1 MRYKAYKKVDLPWL
15 EEIPEHWEIA
25 ALKRF
30 TDIYTGNSIPDEK
43 KDHYTKN
50 DSARPYI
57 STKDIRKDNNTID
70 YNNGMYIQ
78 KNDLSFKIAPK
89 GASLV
94 CIEGGSGGEKI
105 GYLEKEVS
113 FVNKLCCVSS
123 EKQVNDK
130 FVFFLLLSNQ
140 FKHQY
145 KMSVTGDRNGV
156 NLGKLGTFNFALPP
170 KEEQEQIAE
179 FLDWKINEIDRLIG
193 LERAKINSVE
203 NLKQVL
209 INKYL
214 FSGLDKNVPK
224 VNITTDYTN
233 SIPESW
239 KFESIKRNF
248 EIVKNIVGEEG
259 YNILSITQKGIKI
272 KDISANEG
280 QMAQNYSNYQFVEVG
295 DFAMNHMDL
304 LTGYIDISKHFG
316 VTSPDYRVFRIKNDK
331 KIYPEYYLLM
341 FQLFYK
347 RRVFYKLG
355 QGAARMGRWRLPAK
369 KFLKMYVPVPS
380 FDEQKRIV
388 DKIKSELLSL
398 NKYIENLDN
407 TIQALKNLKKTLIS
421 DVVTGKVDIRNI
433 DIPEYE
439 KVQILDDTLE
449 EDTEVEIDFEEED

>member
-1 MRYKAYKKVDLPWL
+1 M
-15 EEIPEHWEIA
+15 
-25 ALKRF
+25 
-30 TDIYTGNSIPDEK
+30 
-43 KDHYTKN
+43 
-50 DSARPYI
+50 
-57 STKDIRKDNNTID
+57 
-70 YNNGMYIQ
+70 
-78 KNDLSFKIAPK
+78 
-89 GASLV
+89 
-94 CIEGGSGGEKI
+94 
-105 GYLEKEVS
+105 
-113 FVNKLCCVSS
+113 
-123 EKQVNDK
+123 
-130 FVFFLLLSNQ
+130 
-140 FKHQY
+140 
-145 KMSVTGDRNGV
+145 